1 MPDPSLAP
9 PSIDPLRRFIGR
21 LILRL
26 TGWRVEGRWPD
37 IPKMVVIF
45 APHTSNWDFVFAMS
59 TIFSQGYTVNFMG
72 KKSLFWGP
80 MGWFMRWM
88 GGIPVDRKAAV
99 NTVGATVQA
108 IQAAERVILGIA
120 PEGTRSQT
128 KYWRSGFYHI
138 AHQAGVPIAF
148 FSLDYQKK
156 LARLA
161 EGITTTGDIQAD
173 MERIR
178 PFFEGVAGKFPHQAG
193 EMRFRPH
200 EVGAR

>member
-1 MPDPSLAP
+1 MPDPSLVP
-9 PSIDPLRRFIGR
+9 PRIDPIRRFIGR

-26 TGWRVEGRWPD
+26 AGWRVEGRWPD

-59 TIFSQGYTVNFMG
+59 AIFSQGYRPNFIG

-80 MGWFMRWM
+80 LGWFMRGM
-88 GGIPVDRKAAV
+88 GGIPVDRQAAV

-138 AHQAGVPIAF
+138 AHQSGVPISF
-148 FSLDYQKK
+148 FSLDYRKK

-200 EVGAR
+200 EAGAR